1 MVYMNKRSYIHLME
15 DNMTA
20 QISKEKEEILEKIRD
35 GQENLEDLEKLS
47 NLFKSVADL
56 TRVRILFVIKDRE
69 LCVYDISSVLGMT
82 QSAVSH
88 QLKLLRLSN
97 LVKSRKDGK
106 EVYYSLSDDHVKY
119 LFTIGLDHVRE

>member
-1 MVYMNKRSYIHLME
+1 M
-15 DNMTA
+15 
-20 QISKEKEEILEKIRD
+20 ISKEIEKIKEN
-35 GQENLEDLEKLS
+35 QEAIEDLENLS
-47 NLFKSVADL
+47 NLFKALGDL
-56 TRVRILFVIKDRE
+56 TRVRILFAIKDRE
-69 LCVYDISSVLGMT
+69 LCVYDIASVLEMT

-119 LFTIGLDHVRE
+119 LFNIGLDHVRE